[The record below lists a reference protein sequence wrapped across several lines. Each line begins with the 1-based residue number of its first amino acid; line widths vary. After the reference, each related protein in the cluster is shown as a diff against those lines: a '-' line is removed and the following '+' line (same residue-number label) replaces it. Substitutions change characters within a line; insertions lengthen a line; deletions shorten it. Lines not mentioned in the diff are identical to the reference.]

1 MRNTWRTQVQRTTVA
16 VIASA
21 ALAGGAGLAHE
32 VTAGQRTSI
41 SADGTTG
48 TTGTT
53 APAAEPTASPTPTA
67 SPDTRE
73 WG

>member
-1 MRNTWRTQVQRTTVA
+1 MRNTWRTQVQRITVA

-21 ALAGGAGLAHE
+21 ALAGGVGLAHE
-32 VTAGQRTSI
+32 VTAGERTSI

-48 TTGTT
+48 ST
-53 APAAEPTASPTPTA
+53 ATAEPTASPTPTA

>member
-1 MRNTWRTQVQRTTVA
+1 MRNTWRTQVQRITVA

-21 ALAGGAGLAHE
+21 ALAGGVSLAHE
-32 VTAGQRTSI
+32 VTAAERTSI

-48 TTGTT
+48 TTT
-53 APAAEPTASPTPTA
+53 PAAEPTASPTPTA

>member
-1 MRNTWRTQVQRTTVA
+1 MRNTWRTQVQRITVA

-48 TTGTT
+48 TT

>member
-1 MRNTWRTQVQRTTVA
+1 MRNTWRTQVQRITVA

-21 ALAGGAGLAHE
+21 ALAGGVSLAHE
-32 VTAGQRTSI
+32 VTDGERTSI

-48 TTGTT
+48 TTI
-53 APAAEPTASPTPTA
+53 PAAEPTASPTPTA